1 MLVGVPPALI
11 LLRTIPK
18 EASFLLAMGAHG
30 YLPPF
35 ERRTQHVIRSR
46 FVLHP
51 HQIVTL
57 VFGNFRHRIINDS
70 LGGVLLVHVL
80 SSYRKRKICGIVFG
94 IMILLKAPF
103 NLEPRDI
110 WPKHGGENF
119 GWVGEEIRFLVPDM
133 GVPLH
138 KYFIFY
144 SCMNTY
150 I

>member
-1 MLVGVPPALI
+1 MTLEFTVPLVAIHHP
-11 LLRTIPK
+11 
-18 EASFLLAMGAHG
+18 
-30 YLPPF
+30 LPELYKMPS
-35 ERRTQHVIRSR
+35 T
-46 FVLHP
+46 VLWA
-51 HQIVTL
+51 
-57 VFGNFRHRIINDS
+57 IIAYAKM
-70 LGGVLLVHVL
+70 V
-80 SSYRKRKICGIVFG
+80 YT
-94 IMILLKAPF
+94 LKAPF

-144 SCMNTY
+144 PCMNTY